1 MRTGVRTGS
10 VISMLKYNQGVNE
23 IIIIKK
29 KLIKTK
35 LSTENCNF
43 LKERGFDLCP
53 KMA

>member
-23 IIIIKK
+23 IIIKK
-29 KLIKTK
+29 NFIKTK